1 VIALGLALLAAVLI
15 WPVPT
20 LLARSGAAL
29 RHPVAAL
36 LLWQGIG
43 LGTGFA
49 AIGAGLAYGF
59 SHRSALATTA
69 VLAAFVVAV
78 YLLAVAV
85 VVTGRTLAQRR
96 RHRQVL
102 DLVGTPLPALPGGV
116 KGGLLLDSTTAMAY
130 CLPGLR
136 PRMVVTSA
144 ALADLTPRAFAAV
157 VVHERAHLSQRHDLV
172 VLPFVAWHAAL
183 PSLPGART
191 ARAAVALLVEA
202 LADDAA
208 RTRVGSQPLG
218 EALRAVALVGGP
230 PGATT
235 AEAPPSV
242 DVRLARLGDRLRTPL
257 RSAVVG
263 QPQQPG
269 TPGHLG

>member
-49 AIGAGLAYGF
+49 AIGAGLVYGL
-59 SHRSALATTA
+59 SHRSALAAAA
-69 VLAAFVVAV
+69 VLAAFVVAG

-102 DLVGTPLPALPGGV
+102 DLVGTPLPALPGG
-116 KGGLLLDSTTAMAY
+116 LMLDSTTAMAY

-144 ALADLTPRAFAAV
+144 ALADLSPQALAAV
-157 VVHERAHLSQRHDLV
+157 VVHERAHLNQRHDLV
-172 VLPFVAWHAAL
+172 VLPFVAWQSAL
-183 PSLPGART
+183 PFLPGART

-208 RTRVGSQPLG
+208 RAQVGSRPLG

-230 PGATT
+230 PGT
-235 AEAPPSV
+235 AAVQAPLSV
-242 DVRLARLGDRLRTPL
+242 DVRLARLG
-257 RSAVVG
+257 V
-263 QPQQPG
+263 
-269 TPGHLG
+269 

>member
-49 AIGAGLAYGF
+49 AIGAGLVYGLT
-59 SHRSALATTA
+59 HRSVLATTA

-102 DLVGTPLPALPGGV
+102 DLVGMPLPALP
-116 KGGLLLDSTTAMAY
+116 GGLLLDSTTAMAY

-172 VLPFVAWHAAL
+172 VLPFVAWQAAL
-183 PSLPGART
+183 PFLPGART

-208 RTRVGSQPLG
+208 RTQVGSQPLG
-218 EALRAVALVGGP
+218 EALRAVALANGP

-242 DVRLARLGDRLRTPL
+242 DVRLARLG
-257 RSAVVG
+257 V
-263 QPQQPG
+263 
-269 TPGHLG
+269 